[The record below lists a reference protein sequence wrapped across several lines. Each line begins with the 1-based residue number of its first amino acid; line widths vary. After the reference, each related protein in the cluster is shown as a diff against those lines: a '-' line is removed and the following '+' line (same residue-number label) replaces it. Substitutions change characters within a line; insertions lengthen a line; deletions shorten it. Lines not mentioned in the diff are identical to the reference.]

1 MCKFIIKVR
10 KRKGLI
16 TKKRKIV
23 FFKNWISKQKPVCG
37 KKKSPMYV
45 ESDLPIKKLWPKS
58 LGKCNAKISWCKQFF
73 EENMETTTSFS
84 SHLICSYI
92 VPNTRKRLCKQV
104 LREIKTKR
112 KERKEYAQIVIMTK
126 WRAANV
132 FKEVLKINSNPY
144 ISIPCNSTL
153 YFFSSLPFLP
163 YANNL
168 QDVLRQ

>member
-1 MCKFIIKVR
+1 
-10 KRKGLI
+10 
-16 TKKRKIV
+16 
-23 FFKNWISKQKPVCG
+23 
-37 KKKSPMYV
+37 MYV

-126 WRAANV
+126 
-132 FKEVLKINSNPY
+132 
-144 ISIPCNSTL
+144 
-153 YFFSSLPFLP
+153 
-163 YANNL
+163 
-168 QDVLRQ
+168 